1 MIFYY
6 SLQEQGLRPGEVRGP
21 AALLIWCQRVTQAY
35 YPSVNIT
42 NMSRCEIAEPLSFV
56 TLILCAAAGEMASH
70 SAHLS
75 ITSDQTFWISVPWGE
90 NMMHCSNLCFSL
102 MNSRSENVFENNRL
116 AYQLAEEELGIPSLL
131 DPEDME
137 DCKVGRYRHIVDVI
151 K

>member
-1 MIFYY
+1 MHSHRTCIIF
-6 SLQEQGLRPGEVRGP
+6 G
-21 AALLIWCQRVTQAY
+21 
-35 YPSVNIT
+35 
-42 NMSRCEIAEPLSFV
+42 
-56 TLILCAAAGEMASH
+56 
-70 SAHLS
+70 
-75 ITSDQTFWISVPWGE
+75 
-90 NMMHCSNLCFSL
+90 HCSNLCFSL